1 MNKPTFGTYRGW
13 SDQWVYGVPLH
24 GMGKA
29 FIFEYHDDVVNALG
43 IDYVP
48 PKYNQSLLDN
58 IVEVDPKSLAMF
70 TGLYDIEGTPAYG
83 SIPLP
88 DGTMSRGGDI
98 VGGNFV
104 RYSIRYGRFMGQ
116 YYRPRIYDMFEDFDI
131 LISDSETNF
140 EGAEYPVI
148 GNAYED
154 PELVPEW
161 ENEEAK

>member
-13 SDQWVYGVPLH
+13 SDQWVYGAMLH

-29 FIFEYHDDVVNALG
+29 FIFECHDDVVNALG
-43 IDYVP
+43 IDYIY

-70 TGLYDIEGTPAYG
+70 TGLYDHEDTPIYG

-104 RYSIRYGRFMGQ
+104 RYSLECGKFVGQ
-116 YYRPRIYDMFEDFDI
+116 YYRPVLHDMFENLYELIADFD
-131 LISDSETNF
+131 DY
-140 EGAEYPVI
+140 GAEYPVI

-154 PELVPEW
+154 PELLPEW
-161 ENEEAK
+161 EIEENKC